1 MTLSYDALQMLSLR
15 TFVAAALNLPRC
27 HLHMPCTQGRN
38 EVRWRHHV
46 RT

>member
-15 TFVAAALNLPRC
+15 TFVAAALNRC